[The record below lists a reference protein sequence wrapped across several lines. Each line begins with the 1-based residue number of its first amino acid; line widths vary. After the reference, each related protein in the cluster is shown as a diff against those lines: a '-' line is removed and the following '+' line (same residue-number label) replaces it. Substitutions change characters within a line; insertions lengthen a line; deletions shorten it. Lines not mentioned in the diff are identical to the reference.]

1 MIGVCVDMKAQ
12 QRSWNN
18 GGQHDVGGQVD
29 ALLDA
34 QLHPGHPVQQA
45 CLKSQLRWRSHLTA
59 PDLFYYSQVGGFGCL
74 PHHTCSSCQRYPKS
88 PQTTPLCIR
97 WVREG
102 FKIKIT
108 SEKIGFTQLYG
119 NLVAWKSILGKSIA
133 RMSYHSAQP
142 KRQPLF
148 FFKQL
153 KWYII
158 SIFRCKQCT
167 GRKNLDDIS
176 RQGWQRNGKLDSKA

>member
-18 GGQHDVGGQVD
+18 GGQHHVGGQVD
-29 ALLDA
+29 SLLDA
-34 QLHPGHPVQQA
+34 QLHHGHPVQQA

-59 PDLFYYSQVGGFGCL
+59 PDLFYYPQVGGFGCL

-88 PQTTPLCIR
+88 HQTTPLCIR
-97 WVREG
+97 WAREG

-148 FFKQL
+148 SSNNSNDILYLYLGVSNVQA
-153 KWYII
+153 
-158 SIFRCKQCT
+158 
-167 GRKNLDDIS
+167 GRTWMIYLDRVDKGMES
-176 RQGWQRNGKLDSKA
+176 